1 MEALAALAGNGW
13 MSLATV
19 LVIFGII
26 CLMIKK
32 GILSFKGHGLQ
43 VGESNERTLITNQWS
58 YATTACEGQY
68 NKIRPYC
75 KSDEH
80 AKYVIARVEDVF
92 QEMVVHN
99 HITDDDVYVRC
110 KQQLVLMTI
119 QKRCEDPHFSSPEF
133 RQCCDKFVRDLIID
147 LYTMKKIMI

>member
-1 MEALAALAGNGW
+1 MEALTALASNGVW
-13 MSLATV
+13 SLA
-19 LVIFGII
+19 LVAAVII
-26 CLMIKK
+26 LVAILIKK
-32 GILSFKGHGLQ
+32 GVLSYKGHGLQ

-68 NKIRPYC
+68 NRIRPYC

-99 HITDDDVYVRC
+99 HITDDDVYIRC

-119 QKRCEDPHFSSPEF
+119 QKQIGRAH
-133 RQCCDKFVRDLIID
+133 V
-147 LYTMKKIMI
+147 